1 MLMAV
6 AALLSVVM
14 GVTLGLLGGGGSIMT
29 LPILVYLLGI
39 PTKSAVAT
47 SLLVVG
53 STSLLGLA
61 LHARAGNVQWKVG
74 SVFAAFAMGG
84 AFLGGLVANYIAGG
98 VLLALFTA
106 LMLTTGVAMLRG
118 RKVQDTG
125 AESGSKPISVPK
137 VAVEGL
143 VVGLVT
149 GLVGAGGGFLVVP
162 ALVLLGGL
170 SMQHAIGTS
179 LFVIALKSFAGFA
192 GYASHVTVDY
202 QIAGLVIG
210 AALFGAVIG
219 VRLAQK
225 IEAAKLRKGFAWFVL
240 VMGAFMIYKQAGPAL
255 VEQGLPQAA
264 LVGVLAAVLVAIAA
278 TQAHFARRAKH

>member
-1 MLMAV
+1 MLAI

-14 GVTLGLLGGGGSIMT
+14 GVTLGVLGGGGSIMT
-29 LPILVYLLGI
+29 LPILVYLLAL

-53 STSLLGLA
+53 ATSLLGLV
-61 LHARAGNVQWKVG
+61 LHARAGNVQWRIG
-74 SVFAAFAMGG
+74 SVFAAFAMVGAYVGG
-84 AFLGGLVANYIAGG
+84 FGAQYVAGAILLG
-98 VLLALFTA
+98 LFTT
-106 LMLTTGVAMLRG
+106 LMLVTGVAMLRG
-118 RKVQDTG
+118 RKAPDPT
-125 AESGSKPISVPK
+125 AEPKPISVPK
-137 VAVEGL
+137 IAAEGL

-202 QIAGLVIG
+202 TIAGLVIG
-210 AALFGAVIG
+210 AALFGAVFG
-219 VRLAQK
+219 VRLAQQ

-240 VMGAFMIYKQAGPAL
+240 VMGAFMVYKQAGPSVVAQGVSPMVLVGAL
-255 VEQGLPQAA
+255 VAVLAGIAMTQAA
-264 LVGVLAAVLVAIAA
+264 
-278 TQAHFARRAKH
+278 FARRAARG

>member
-1 MLMAV
+1 MLII

-14 GVTLGLLGGGGSIMT
+14 GITLGLLGGGGSIMT
-29 LPILVYLLGI
+29 LPILVYLLAM

-53 STSLLGLA
+53 STSLVGLA
-61 LHARAGNVQWKVG
+61 LHARAGNVQWRVG
-74 SVFAAFAMGG
+74 SIFAAFAMGG
-84 AFLGGLVANYIAGG
+84 AYLGGFAARYVAGG

-118 RKVQDTG
+118 RKVE
-125 AESGSKPISVPK
+125 ESDVGGSEKPLSVPK

-143 VVGLVT
+143 VVGLAT

-192 GYASHVTVDY
+192 GYASHVAVDY
-202 QIAGLVIG
+202 EIAGLVIG
-210 AALFGAVIG
+210 AALAGAVAG
-219 VRLAQK
+219 VNLAQK
-225 IEAAKLRKGFAWFVL
+225 IEAARLRKGFAWFVL
-240 VMGAFMIYKQAGPAL
+240 VMGAFMIYQQAGPVL
-255 VEQGLPQAA
+255 VAQGLPPVA
-264 LVGVLAAVLVAIAA
+264 LVGVLAAVLLGIAA
-278 TQAHFARRAKH
+278 TQAHFSRRA